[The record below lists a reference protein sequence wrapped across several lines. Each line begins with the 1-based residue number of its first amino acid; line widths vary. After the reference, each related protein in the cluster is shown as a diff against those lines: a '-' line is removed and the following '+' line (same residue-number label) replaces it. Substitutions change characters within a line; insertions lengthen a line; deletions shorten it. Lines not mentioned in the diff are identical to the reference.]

1 MEPLIVYFILHV
13 MCGVIAAAV
22 WVNIWLE
29 NIAMGSGGFWGMA
42 LTAAILLISGPIG
55 LGVVIDMKNTE

>member
-1 MEPLIVYFILHV
+1 MEPLTIYFILHV

-29 NIAMGSGGFWGMA
+29 NIAAGSGGFGEMA

-55 LGVVIDMKNTE
+55 FGVVIDMKGTE